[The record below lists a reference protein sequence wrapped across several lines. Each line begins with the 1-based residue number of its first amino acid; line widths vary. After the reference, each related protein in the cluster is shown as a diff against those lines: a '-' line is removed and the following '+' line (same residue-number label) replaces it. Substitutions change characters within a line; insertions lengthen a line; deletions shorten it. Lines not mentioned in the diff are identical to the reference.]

1 MQTLDFSVFSET
13 VVKPILTQLVATR
26 QTSNVKAVGYF
37 HAPYSETVAKRPLRL
52 FVHGAGEYARLA
64 YYRKGSRK
72 RGYDID
78 DLRSDGL
85 FQIQVKGSRS
95 EKKSPLDEYCDRLR
109 KFKKAFA
116 EECHPNLWK
125 SLQDGYARLDVDD
138 FKAFAE
144 KFMAMQPENDRFHY
158 YEALCEYR
166 KLHNLDL
173 MTENCYKRTTIISNK
188 EKFDFQGAR
197 AKEVV
202 KRLQKA
208 LDNKENFSEG
218 WEGNYDVGI
227 ETKLCADGT
236 YRGWFSLQFRGCG
249 NGHYYLL
256 LNANSA
262 IFSEDD

>member
-13 VVKPILTQLVATR
+13 VVKPVLTQLVATR
-26 QTSNVKAVGYF
+26 QTCNVKAVGTF
-37 HAPYSETVAKRPLRL
+37 HTTGGTIAKKPLRL
-52 FVHGAGEYARLA
+52 FVSGTGDYARLA
-64 YYRKGSRK
+64 FYRKGSRK

-78 DLRSDGL
+78 GLRMDGL
-85 FQIQVKGSRS
+85 FEIQVCGKRTD
-95 EKKSPLDEYCDRLR
+95 KKSPLDEYCDRLR

-116 EECHPNLWK
+116 NDCHPNLWK

-138 FKAFAE
+138 FKSFAE

-173 MTENCYKRTTIISNK
+173 MTENCYKRTTILSNK
-188 EKFDFQGAR
+188 EKFDFGGER
-197 AKEVV
+197 V
-202 KRLQKA
+202 KAIVERLKKA
-208 LDNKENFSEG
+208 IEKQQDFSES
-218 WEGNYDVGI
+218 WEGNYDVHVECKKSDNGY
-227 ETKLCADGT
+227 
-236 YRGWFSLQFRGCG
+236 YRGWLSLEYRGCG

-256 LNANSA
+256 LNSNSA